1 MNMEIDSVLVYI
13 EKDDLVALLKRAYE
27 EGCFGYADLCD
38 STVAKIVDEYV
49 AEQAA
54 KVPKTPPGM
63 RYTPYPEGLQTNVSP
78 SMIATTSMISGIGYE
93 PSLVTWHSA
102 DGMTLQGAGI
112 QIQASSGHTFQL
124 NDAQTT

>member
-38 STVAKIVDEYV
+38 SAVAKIVDEYM

-54 KVPKTPPGM
+54 KVPRTPTGM
-63 RYTPYPEGLQTNVSP
+63 KYMPYPEGLQTNVSP
-78 SMIATTSMISGIGYE
+78 SMIASAGMISSISFE
-93 PSLVTWHSA
+93 PSMVQWHST
-102 DGMTLQGAGI
+102 GHGEGIHLQSTSGHSI
-112 QIQASSGHTFQL
+112 QI
-124 NDAQTT
+124 NDAQERVT